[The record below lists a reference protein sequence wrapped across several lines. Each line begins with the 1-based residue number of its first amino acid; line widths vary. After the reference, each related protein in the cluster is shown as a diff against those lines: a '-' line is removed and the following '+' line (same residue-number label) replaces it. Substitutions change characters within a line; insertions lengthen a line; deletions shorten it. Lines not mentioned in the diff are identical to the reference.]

1 MIGMMYLVLT
11 ALLALNISK
20 EVLNGFVKVENS
32 LQATQ
37 HTLQGKVQETKGE
50 LETKFIQNQE
60 KVRPFKQQADAISA
74 QAEDL
79 IKLFCASMP
88 NDNHAFA
95 CVFSAAFP
103 R

>member
-1 MIGMMYLVLT
+1 MT
-11 ALLALNISK
+11 RHNITP
-20 EVLNGFVKVENS
+20 N
-32 LQATQ
+32 
-37 HTLQGKVQETKGE
+37 
-50 LETKFIQNQE
+50 
-60 KVRPFKQQADAISA
+60 